1 MGIHTLHIY
10 IANITVNGLK
20 SSLSPY
26 FVASLIPYSLLT
38 AEMSSSPSPP
48 PETGQRL
55 SVVYFYPGRDSS
67 LPLTAFN
74 RACGYAQ

>member
-1 MGIHTLHIY
+1 MGIHTLHTHT
-10 IANITVNGLK
+10 ANVAVNGLK
-20 SSLSPY
+20 ISLSPY

-48 PETGQRL
+48 PKTGQRL
-55 SVVYFYPGRDSS
+55 SVVYFYPGRS